1 MRYWILWFN
10 LCFFFNQLHSQ
21 LCCSFLVKR
30 GYEEIRDRKL
40 LEILKKD
47 RTWLK
52 YELHCN
58 VKTSVPLFFQ
68 NNLTFVI
75 QMLINVFLRIVF
87 VRTFFLHISRESN
100 NIFLLK
106 IDDCKLNLYVSLIM
120 TVLIR
125 ANDLWW
131 V

>member
-1 MRYWILWFN
+1 MAN
-10 LCFFFNQLHSQ
+10 LFTYFDGALPRLFTEMKVLKNI
-21 LCCSFLVKR
+21 FKG

-58 VKTSVPLFFQ
+58 VKTPAHLFFQ

-75 QMLINVFLRIVF
+75 QMLINVFPRIVF

-100 NIFLLK
+100 NIYCF
-106 IDDCKLNLYVSLIM
+106 CLIIF
-120 TVLIR
+120 VLIY
-125 ANDLWW
+125 
-131 V
+131 

>member
-1 MRYWILWFN
+1 M
-10 LCFFFNQLHSQ
+10 FFFNQLLSQ

-30 GYEEIRDRKL
+30 GYDEIRDRKL

-58 VKTSVPLFFQ
+58 VKTSAPLFFQ

-125 ANDLWW
+125 ANDL
-131 V
+131 